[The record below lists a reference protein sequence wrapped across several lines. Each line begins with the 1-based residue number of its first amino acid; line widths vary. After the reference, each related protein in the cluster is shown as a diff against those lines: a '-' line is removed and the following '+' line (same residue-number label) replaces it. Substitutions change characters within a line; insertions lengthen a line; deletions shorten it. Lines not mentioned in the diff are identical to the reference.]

1 MKHLSHNTRT
11 LTIGGIVDQD
21 QLKIGTTGGSVAG
34 IFFDN
39 GKTNLPGIRFRKQ
52 PSQTVLTST
61 ANNGTLDYYMVD
73 PSATGFDR
81 QWVSGQDN
89 NGSTWRVAS
98 YLSGSSRMWVIYRDQ
113 NTGNSFQIFG
123 TTGSEV
129 ADPWNE
135 TGWYEIETD
144 TPFTT
149 LIQLKETI
157 PATQEW
163 EVSADGITWNAFAQ
177 EWSIPYEV
185 IDITSTALT
194 NGVATITHNLGVKYP
209 LGLGFTVVPDGIEYV
224 DTNTLRLNYGSH
236 ALANFQ
242 AKVWF
247 YNSKQSMLTGGASS
261 NEA

>member
-11 LTIGGIVDQD
+11 LTIGGIIDQD

-39 GKTNLPGIRFRKQ
+39 GKENLPGIRFHKQ
-52 PSQTVLTST
+52 QAQTVLTST

-73 PSATGFDR
+73 PSATGLDR
-81 QWVSGQDN
+81 QWVSGPDN
-89 NGSTWRVAS
+89 EGHTWIVACYRSGGSH
-98 YLSGSSRMWVIYRDQ
+98 MWVIYRDQ
-113 NTGNSFQIFG
+113 IIEGDFLIFG
-123 TTGSEV
+123 TTGSE
-129 ADPWNE
+129 DPWNE
-135 TGWYEIETD
+135 SGWYEIAGD
-144 TPFTT
+144 TTLPS
-149 LIQLKETI
+149 LIQLKETL

-163 EVSADGITWNAFAQ
+163 EISTDGITWNAFAQ
-177 EWSIPYEV
+177 ECSIPYEV
-185 IDITSTALT
+185 IDITSSALT

-224 DTNTLRLNYGSH
+224 DTNTLRLDYGSH

-247 YNSKQSMLTGGASS
+247 YNSKQNMLTGGASS